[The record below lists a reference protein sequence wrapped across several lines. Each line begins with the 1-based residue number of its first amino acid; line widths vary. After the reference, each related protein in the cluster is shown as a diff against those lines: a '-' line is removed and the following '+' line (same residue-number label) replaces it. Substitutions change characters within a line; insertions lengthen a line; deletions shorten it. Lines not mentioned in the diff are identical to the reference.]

1 MSHSQEASPQSTRRP
16 AFGHGL
22 RGAVGLAGQSSTE
35 FGESLCRTRDLARA
49 VATVN
54 NGFTHG
60 GWPRGRGCGRA
71 GRSRSSRSARR
82 VWQICH

>member
-49 VATVN
+49 VATV
-54 NGFTHG
+54 
-60 GWPRGRGCGRA
+60 
-71 GRSRSSRSARR
+71 
-82 VWQICH
+82 